1 MDAML
6 DIWLQAIGLSLSP
19 DARMILVIML
29 SALVGYLGSRWL
41 ARLHAEK
48 QAASVQTALEQEQQR
63 HDEELDA
70 LSDTFAA
77 LSQKALH
84 ANNQNFLDLARETMG
99 RLQERANNE
108 LAGREK
114 NIENLIKPIRETLEQ
129 TDGQLRRIEQERS
142 LAQGK
147 LGEQLRH
154 LMQAQLELRGE
165 TRNLVQ
171 ALRRPEVRGQWGEL
185 TLKRL
190 VELSG
195 MSAHCDF
202 TEQVHTQ
209 TEDGAI
215 RPDMVVHLPAGR
227 ELVIDVKTPL
237 DAYLSAIESD
247 DEEKTRQF
255 LVQHARNVKTHIR
268 ELAARKYWAQFEQA
282 PDFVVLFIPGEQFL
296 SAALDIERDL
306 LETAMKDRIIL
317 ATPTSLVG
325 LLRAVAYGWSQQSL
339 SENAERIREIGQD
352 LHQRLGTLSAHLSQL
367 GKGLENSVSQ
377 FNKVVGSYESK
388 VLPGAR
394 RFTELGIAAES
405 EADVPA
411 VIGTTPRNVTKSG

>member
-1 MDAML
+1 MIDTTLDHWLLAM
-6 DIWLQAIGLSLSP
+6 GLSLSP
-19 DARMILVIML
+19 DARIILVIL
-29 SALVGYLGSRWL
+29 IATLLGYFGGRWT
-41 ARLHAEK
+41 ARWRLEK
-48 QAASVQTALEQEQQR
+48 QSARTEDRQQREQQH
-63 HDEELDA
+63 HDEQLDA
-70 LSDTFAA
+70 LADTFAA

-84 ANNQNFLDLARETMG
+84 TNNQNFLDLARETMG
-99 RLQERANNE
+99 RLQERASNE

-142 LAQGK
+142 MAQGK
-147 LGEQLRH
+147 LGEQLRQ
-154 LMQAQLELRGE
+154 LMEAHNDLRGE

-202 TEQVHTQ
+202 IEQVHTH
-209 TEDGAI
+209 TTDGSI
-215 RPDMVVHLPAGR
+215 RPDMVVHLPGGR

-237 DAYLSAIESD
+237 DAYLSAIEMEDVDKS
-247 DEEKTRQF
+247 RNF
-255 LVQHARNVKTHIR
+255 LAQHARNVRKRIR
-268 ELAARKYWAQFEQA
+268 ELAAKKYWDQFERA

-325 LLRAVAYGWSQQSL
+325 ILRAIAYGWNQQSL
-339 SENAERIREIGQD
+339 SENA
-352 LHQRLGTLSAHLSQL
+352 
-367 GKGLENSVSQ
+367 
-377 FNKVVGSYESK
+377 
-388 VLPGAR
+388 
-394 RFTELGIAAES
+394 
-405 EADVPA
+405 
-411 VIGTTPRNVTKSG
+411 